1 MYRTTMLGPV
11 SLAGIFFTGA
21 LLVGSGCIGPL
32 AVAQDA
38 PAAPPARGAGGGQRG
53 GFAGM
58 QRVSGEVTAV
68 SGATL
73 TLKTE
78 EGGTVQVVTT
88 DNTRVMKGRAGVG
101 GGAPTGGTVK
111 VSDLKVG
118 DGVVASGTLD
128 EPNKTIHAAI
138 LIATDAAEVKRLK
151 ENLGKTFITG
161 KVTAIDLDNAKMTVE
176 RTDKVS
182 QTIGFDET
190 TSFKRGGRGG
200 GMGAMGMGGG
210 AGAAPAAGAA
220 EGGESIT
227 LADIKV
233 GDNVTGTGSVKGG
246 TFVPAQLMVTTP
258 RVPGAGGPGGRRRG
272 PGGAGPEGG
281 APTTT
286 PGTPGTPP
294 AGPGI

>member
-1 MYRTTMLGPV
+1 
-11 SLAGIFFTGA
+11 
-21 LLVGSGCIGPL
+21 
-32 AVAQDA
+32 
-38 PAAPPARGAGGGQRG
+38 
-53 GFAGM
+53 M

-151 ENLGKTFITG
+151 ENL
-161 KVTAIDLDNAKMTVE
+161 
-176 RTDKVS
+176 
-182 QTIGFDET
+182 T